1 MAYVPYCA
9 YCVVVFV
16 VFVCVCVW
24 RALWEGGEGVVLN
37 FMLSTHSPGHTLHGV
52 DSSQHDTRRVVL
64 RSVWFTGSA
73 FARLRYWSSARSK
86 IWIPMPMLSDTR
98 LGTLAPLWF
107 VSVGNCVAGFRRWC
121 QTKGFRSPGI

>member
-24 RALWEGGEGVVLN
+24 RALWEGGEGIVLN

-64 RSVWFTGSA
+64 RLLVQRISHSIDFVFNA
-73 FARLRYWSSARSK
+73 FVFLFSSSTVFISFSIRRLH
-86 IWIPMPMLSDTR
+86 
-98 LGTLAPLWF
+98 
-107 VSVGNCVAGFRRWC
+107 
-121 QTKGFRSPGI
+121 